1 MEKSLVGPSR
11 PEVQTKIE
19 VFRQKIILR
28 IFILEFYTQLGLT
41 PSTFTKVSVDIFGRL
56 TRTEGIS
63 KSPVNFYPE
72 GPAGG
77 GARLK
82 SKIEVLK

>member
-19 VFRQKIILR
+19 VFKQKIILR

-41 PSTFTKVSVDIFGRL
+41 PSGRL
-56 TRTEGIS
+56 TQRSQGLIQD
-63 KSPVNFYPE
+63 
-72 GPAGG
+72 
-77 GARLK
+77 
-82 SKIEVLK
+82 